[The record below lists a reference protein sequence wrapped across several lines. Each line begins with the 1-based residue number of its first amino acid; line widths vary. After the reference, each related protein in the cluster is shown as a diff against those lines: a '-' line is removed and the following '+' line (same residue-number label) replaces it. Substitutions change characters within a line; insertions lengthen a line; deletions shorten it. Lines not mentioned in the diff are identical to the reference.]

1 MTSKPPQAAAA
12 HPVERLEAEVAVL
25 LRRARRFS
33 ARIAHDVHPDIEPGA
48 YGILVRLASTGGERL
63 TDVATAFGVG
73 KPTVSRQVAVLERL
87 RLLDRSPDPRDAR
100 AQVLRLT
107 PEGSARLD
115 RARTARRQRFRELL
129 EQWPEDEVTALADL
143 LHRFNDL
150 DVPEA
155 GPPTG

>member
-1 MTSKPPQAAAA
+1 MTSPASPDPGLR
-12 HPVERLEAEVAVL
+12 PVERVEAEVGVL

-33 ARIAHDVHPDIEPGA
+33 AQIARDVHPDVEPGA

-63 TDVATAFGVG
+63 TDVAAAFGVG

-87 RLLDRSPDPRDAR
+87 RLLDRSPDPLDAR

-107 PEGSARLD
+107 PEGAERLD
-115 RARTARRQRFRELL
+115 RARTARRGRFRELL
-129 EQWPEDEVTALADL
+129 RQWPEDDVTALADL

-150 DVPEA
+150 DDPE
-155 GPPTG
+155 G

>member
-1 MTSKPPQAAAA
+1 MTSPPPEASAS
-12 HPVERLEAEVAVL
+12 HPVERVEAEVAVL

-33 ARIAHDVHPDIEPGA
+33 AQIARDVHPDIEPGA
-48 YGILVRLASTGGERL
+48 YSILVRLASTGGERL

-73 KPTVSRQVAVLERL
+73 KPTVSRQVAVLEGL
-87 RLLDRSPDPRDAR
+87 RLLDRSPDPQDAR

-107 PEGSARLD
+107 QEGAARLD
-115 RARTARRQRFRELL
+115 RARSARRQRFRELL
-129 EQWPEDEVTALADL
+129 QQWPEDEVTALADL

-155 GPPTG
+155 GAPTG